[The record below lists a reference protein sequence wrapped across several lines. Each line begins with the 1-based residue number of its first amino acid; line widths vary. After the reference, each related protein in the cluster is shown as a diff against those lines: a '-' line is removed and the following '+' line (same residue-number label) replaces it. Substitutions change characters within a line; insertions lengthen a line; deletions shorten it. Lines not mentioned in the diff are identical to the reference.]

1 MFKNLKVITFAKGNF
16 IPSAELLKNELRIL
30 GVEKFKIIKESDLD
44 LDFISKYK
52 KFLLFKK
59 GYGFCIWKPYIILK
73 ELTEISSSEVLLYI
87 DSTDI
92 PKLAFFKK
100 MFSHLE
106 TNSIFLLNRGY
117 KNSEWTKR
125 DTFILMGCD
134 NYIFHNTVQLEAG
147 VISLK
152 NNKFIRD
159 LLKQWMFYAT
169 NDKILFDNDNLCG
182 LPNLP
187 NFKEHRYDQSI
198 LTNLAIQLNLKSFNL
213 GSDFILYNYNQPE
226 VYG

>member
-1 MFKNLKVITFAKGNF
+1 
-16 IPSAELLKNELRIL
+16 
-30 GVEKFKIIKESDLD
+30 
-44 LDFISKYK
+44 
-52 KFLLFKK
+52 
-59 GYGFCIWKPYIILK
+59 
-73 ELTEISSSEVLLYI
+73 
-87 DSTDI
+87 
-92 PKLAFFKK
+92 

-147 VISLK
+147 VIALK

-169 NDKILFDNDNLCG
+169 NDNILFDNDNLCG

-198 LTNLAIQLNLKSFNL
+198 LTNLAIQSNLKSFNL
-213 GSDFILYNYNQPE
+213 GTDFILYNYNQPE